1 MSRWKVLETKELLKL
16 GFFRLRSDRCELPD
30 GRVMPNYYVIEFADW
45 VNVLPITTD
54 GQVLAIRQYRHGSD
68 RVHLEIPGGST
79 HLKSAEDP
87 QVAAQRELRE
97 ETGYESSEWIHC
109 GTHFP
114 NPALQS
120 NRLHTYLALGCHKV
134 GEPEL
139 DPFEDLSVE
148 LFPLEQLQPRWE
160 KGEFDHSLIH
170 ASVGMAL
177 AKLRTRQ
184 DLSRFSADM

>member
-1 MSRWKVLETKELLKL
+1 MSLWKVLESKVLLKL
-16 GFFRLRSDRCELPD
+16 GFFQLRTDRCELPD
-30 GRVMPNYYVIEFADW
+30 GRVMPNYYVLDFADW
-45 VNVLPITTD
+45 VNVVPLTD
-54 GQVLAIRQYRHGSD
+54 AGEVIAIRQYRHGSD

-79 HLKSAEDP
+79 DPRSSEDP
-87 QVAAQRELRE
+87 LLAARRELRE
-97 ETGYESSEWIHC
+97 ETGYESAEWIHC

-148 LFPLEQLQPRWE
+148 IFPFTELKGRWE
-160 KGEFDHSLIH
+160 NGEFDHSLIH

-177 AKLRTRQ
+177 TKMRSRQ
-184 DLSRFSADM
+184 DLGRFSTDM